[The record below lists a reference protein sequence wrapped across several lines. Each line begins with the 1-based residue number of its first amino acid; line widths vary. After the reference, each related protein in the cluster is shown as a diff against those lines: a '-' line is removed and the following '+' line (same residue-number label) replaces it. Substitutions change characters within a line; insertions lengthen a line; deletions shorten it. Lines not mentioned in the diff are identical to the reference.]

1 MQPVSI
7 VEQLLRHPQI
17 REYRLLSPKQLSFS
31 PAVAEACASNACG
44 KYGSCW
50 TCPPGVGDLRL
61 WQQRILQY
69 ENLAVF
75 TCVHSLEDCFDFE
88 GMIRG
93 QEKTMVLLHQL
104 RDELSEHKM
113 DILPLGCA
121 GCNICQPCT
130 YPQAPCRF
138 PQRAIVSIEACGI
151 DVVQLSRDTG
161 IRYHNGENTVTYF
174 CIILF

>member
-1 MQPVSI
+1 MQPLST
-7 VEQLLRHPQI
+7 VEQILHHPLI

-31 PAVAEACASNACG
+31 PAVSEACASNVCG

-50 TCPPGVGDLRL
+50 TCPPSVGTPHL

-69 ENLAVF
+69 EHLAVF
-75 TCVHSLEDCFDFE
+75 TCVHPLEDCFDFE
-88 GMIRG
+88 GMIHG
-93 QEKTMVLLHQL
+93 QNETMALLQQL
-104 RDELSEHKM
+104 RTKLSQHKM

-121 GCNICQPCT
+121 SCNLCQKCT
-130 YPQAPCRF
+130 YPQEPCRF
-138 PQRAIVSIEACGI
+138 PQQAIVSVEACGI

-161 IRYHNGENTVTYF
+161 IRYHNGDNTVTYF